1 VKKPSSGIRHNQAT
15 PTTYVLLILITVIV
29 VFPVFWM
36 GSVSLRE
43 NTEVFTV
50 PPTLFPPEATTKAYS
65 SVLSNPDY
73 LGFFFNSYIIA
84 FTVSIASVAV
94 GTVAAYGF
102 SRFKFRGSRFITLFV
117 VTTQM
122 IPPIT
127 LLIPYFAIIVFVG
140 LYDTRF
146 GLIVTYMSFTLPYS
160 VLMMTGYMNTISSEL
175 DEAAIVDGCSRFGA
189 LVRVVLPPAIPGII
203 STAVYAFILS
213 WNEFIFAVALTR
225 TTEMRTLPVG
235 ISLLMGEHAYQWN
248 EIMALSVIAT
258 VPVLVLFVLIQ
269 RYYLAGLTS
278 GSVKG

>member
-1 VKKPSSGIRHNQAT
+1 MKKGISSRHNEAT
-15 PTTYVLLILITVIV
+15 PVTYLLLTLITIV
-29 VFPVFWM
+29 VTIPILWM
-36 GSVSLRE
+36 ISVSLRK

-50 PPTLFPPEATTKAYS
+50 PPKVFPPAASFEAYS

-73 LGFFFNSYIIA
+73 LGFFLNSYIVA
-84 FTVSIASVAV
+84 LVVAV
-94 GTVAAYGF
+94 GSVAIGTIAAYGF
-102 SRFKFRGSRFITLFV
+102 SRFRFKGSRVITLFV

-140 LYDTRF
+140 LYDTRI

-189 LVRVVLPPAIPGII
+189 LVRIILPPALPGII

-213 WNEFIFAVALTR
+213 WNEFIFAVTLTR

-235 ISLLMGEHAYQWN
+235 ISLLIGEHAYQWN
-248 EIMALSVIAT
+248 EIMALSAIAT
-258 VPVLVLFVLIQ
+258 IPVLILFVLIQ